1 MITLY
6 HGSNMAFSV
15 PDLSVGRQGMDFGKG
30 FYLTPNSGTAQK
42 MAERVT
48 RIRGFGAPIVIVF
61 AFDDMAAR
69 QANMV
74 LDFNVMDRK
83 WVEFIIANR
92 TGDESAAEHNLDARH
107 PIVHGYVADDRL
119 MQIIDDY
126 ENGDLTIAEVERRL
140 ANAPFRAFQ
149 YSFHTPEALA
159 MLTFKG
165 VLQ

>member
-48 RIRGFGAPIVIVF
+48 RIRGFGAPIVLVF
-61 AFDDMAAR
+61 TFDDMAAR

-74 LDFNVMDRK
+74 LDFNVMDQNFAVVAHVQVAGAEIVFAHAAHPLSPSPNSRAAFFWAGVVGRK
-83 WVEFIIANR
+83 RFR
-92 TGDESAAEHNLDARH
+92 TACFSSSG
-107 PIVHGYVADDRL
+107 V
-119 MQIIDDY
+119 
-126 ENGDLTIAEVERRL
+126 
-140 ANAPFRAFQ
+140 NASVTSPGR
-149 YSFHTPEALA
+149 
-159 MLTFKG
+159 
-165 VLQ
+165 